1 MRVLNAAQM
10 READRRTI
18 EEIGIPSIVLME
30 NAGHQVV
37 SAMESVFE
45 DLGTQRVAVLCGRGN
60 NGGDGF
66 VVARTL
72 WQQGTEVGVFLLGSV
87 ADVRGDA
94 KINLDV
100 LGQLGLSVVEVPDSG
115 AWELHGP
122 EVIRYDLVVD
132 AVFGTG
138 LSKPLTGMLQ
148 TVVADLNASP
158 VPVASVDLPTG
169 LSADSHQLI
178 GDTIEATVTVT
189 LGAPKIPLVLP
200 PGNASAG
207 NLVIA
212 DIGIPA
218 AVIDG
223 VEGPRLGFLTPAD
236 VRELVSP
243 RVVNAHKGDFGRVLV
258 IAGSVGKTG
267 AACLAGRG
275 ALSSGAGLV
284 TVATPR
290 SCVPTVAAGA
300 VEYMT
305 LPLSEAAEGIV
316 SADALHELLDVPCDV
331 IAVGP
336 GLGIGAGPTRLVHGL
351 VERAGVPVVLDAD
364 ALNVFA
370 DDPARLRGRDG
381 VDLVVTPHPGEMA
394 RLCGRTVSDVQA
406 DRVGVARA
414 FAAEHRIYVVLKGAR
429 TIIVTPEGVAFVNMT
444 GNPGMATGGTGD
456 VLTGVTAAWL
466 GQLLDTE
473 AACKVAVYL
482 HGLAGDLAAETHG
495 EVALTASDLV
505 AALGQAVAETT
516 DAAERD

>member
-10 READRRTI
+10 REVDRRTI

-37 SAMESVFE
+37 EAMGSAFE

-72 WQQGTEVGVFLLGSV
+72 WQQGTEVAVFLLGAV
-87 ADVRGDA
+87 ADVHGDA

-100 LGQLGLSVVEVPDSG
+100 LGQLGLRVVEVPDSG

-122 EVIRYDLVVD
+122 EVARYDLVVD

-138 LSKPLTGMLQ
+138 LSKPLAGMLQ

-158 VPVASVDLPTG
+158 VPVVAVDLPSG
-169 LSADSHQLI
+169 MSADSHQLI
-178 GDTIEATVTVT
+178 GDTIRATVTVT
-189 LGAPKIPLVLP
+189 LGTPKIPLVLP
-200 PGNASAG
+200 PGNASTG
-207 NLVIA
+207 DLVIA

-223 VEGPRLGFLTPAD
+223 VEGPRLELLTPAD
-236 VRELVSP
+236 VRALVPP
-243 RVVNAHKGDFGRVLV
+243 RASDAHKGDFGHVLV
-258 IAGSVGKTG
+258 VAGSVGKTG

-275 ALSSGAGLV
+275 ALCSGAGLV

-290 SCVPTVAAGA
+290 SCVSAVAAGA
-300 VEYMT
+300 AEYMT
-305 LPLSEAAEGIV
+305 LPLSETAEGIV
-316 SADALHELLDVPCDV
+316 SADALDELLDVHCDV

-336 GLGIGAGPTRLVHGL
+336 GLGTGVGPTLLVHGL

-364 ALNVFA
+364 ALNAFA
-370 DDPARLRGRDG
+370 DDPGRLRGQDG
-381 VDLVVTPHPGEMA
+381 VDLIITPHPGEMA
-394 RLCGRTVSDVQA
+394 RLCGGTPSDVQA
-406 DRVGVARA
+406 GRVEVARA
-414 FAAEHRIYVVLKGAR
+414 FSAEHRVYVVLKGAR
-429 TIIVTPEGVAFVNMT
+429 TIVATPEGAVFVNLT

-456 VLTGVTAAWL
+456 VLAGVTAAWL
-466 GQLLDTE
+466 GQLLDSE

-505 AALGQAVAETT
+505 VALGRALTETT
-516 DAAERD
+516 DPGEPD